1 MLFMIVE
8 KNIVFAVGYGDN
20 IKQFGMPLKENA
32 KPILLDGAHRKS
44 IFAEYADGTRKF
56 KIK

>member
-1 MLFMIVE
+1 MIVE
-8 KNIVFAVGYGDN
+8 ENIVFAVGYGDN
-20 IKQFGMPLKENA
+20 IKWFGMPLKENA
-32 KPILLDGAHRKS
+32 KPIPLDGAYRKS